1 MEKKIKTLG
10 VICGRFQCPAL
21 TEGHKHLIK
30 ESLKH
35 CDELL
40 ILVGQ
45 SVANIHDKDSLPYE
59 LVRHSLVEFKQS
71 LKSKKEI
78 YINFIKDHTNFNWWQ
93 DNLHAIIEKYLYD
106 ENKVIL
112 FGSRDSFLKTY
123 TGHYIPIE
131 LSELPGVSATEVRK
145 SIKPILSYDFKAG
158 VIWSQENRFPIVYST
173 VDICV
178 WNSDV
183 NKILL
188 GRKPG
193 NTLWQFPGGFVDVT
207 DKNLISAV
215 KRELREECPHISVHQ
230 PFYTN
235 SFQIED
241 FRYAHTKD
249 QIMTHFFEAITRR
262 TNKKEKMIAGD
273 DLEEINYFTRAEAK
287 RIIIPQHLP
296 LLKSLK

>member
-1 MEKKIKTLG
+1 MFTIPFASKKI
-10 VICGRFQCPAL
+10 I
-21 TEGHKHLIK
+21 
-30 ESLKH
+30 
-35 CDELL
+35 
-40 ILVGQ
+40 
-45 SVANIHDKDSLPYE
+45 
-59 LVRHSLVEFKQS
+59 
-71 LKSKKEI
+71 
-78 YINFIKDHTNFNWWQ
+78 INTIKDHTNFDTWQ
-93 DNLHAIIEKYLYD
+93 NNLHKEIIEVQEDAWQNVL
-106 ENKVIL
+106 L

-123 TGHYIPIE
+123 TGHHKVKEIPQFRE
-131 LSELPGVSATEVRK
+131 VSATEIRK
-145 SIKPILSYDFKAG
+145 NIRPIKSYDFKAG

-178 WNSDV
+178 WNSDM

-207 DKNLISAV
+207 DKNLIGAV
-215 KRELREECPHISVHQ
+215 KRELKEECPYISVHQ

-249 QIMTHFFEAITRR
+249 QIMTHFFEAVSRR
-262 TNKKEKMIAGD
+262 RADGKEKMIAGD
-273 DLEEINYFTRAEAK
+273 DLEEIKYFTRAEAK